1 MTHSHSQESWRS
13 LQRRALWTALALNGV
28 FLIAEV
34 VGGIAFNSL
43 ALLADAAH
51 MSSDVVGLAIALY
64 AQHLMTRPAS
74 ARLTFGF
81 QRGEVLGAL
90 ANAMTLLVVVGW
102 IVFEAF
108 RRLAEPQPVEGGGL
122 LVVATIG
129 LAINLGSA
137 VMLARSRGRS
147 LNMQAAFVHMAA
159 DAAGSVAVIVAAL
172 AVLGWEANWVDPA
185 ASFLIA
191 ALILWSTWGLLKD
204 TVHVLM
210 EGAPRGMDIEEV
222 EAAIAAHPGVASA
235 HHLHLWNLASDVPAL
250 SVHAVLS
257 EDETLHDAQARGESL
272 RMMLHERFG
281 IEHATLELECH
292 PCGEVANAQGLV
304 DTPATGVP
312 GPQRQDMH

>member
-1 MTHSHSQESWRS
+1 MTHSHSQDSWRS
-13 LQRRALWTALALNGV
+13 LQRRALWIALALNGV
-28 FLIAEV
+28 FLVAEV

-90 ANAMTLLVVVGW
+90 ANAVTLLAVVGW

-108 RRLAEPQPVEGGGL
+108 RRLAEPQDVEGGGL

-129 LAINLGSA
+129 LVINLGSA
-137 VMLARSRGRS
+137 VLLARARGRS

-172 AVLGWEANWVDPA
+172 AVLGWGADWVDPA

-191 ALILWSTWGLLKD
+191 ALILWATWGLLKD
-204 TVHVLM
+204 TVNVLM
-210 EGAPRGMDIEEV
+210 EGTPQGMDVGKV
-222 EAAIAAHPGVASA
+222 EAAITDHPGVASA

-257 EDETLHDAQARGESL
+257 EDKTLHDAQARGESL
-272 RMMLHERFG
+272 RTMLHERFG

-292 PCGEVANAQGLV
+292 PCAEVSSHQEPTEPLAVGGP
-304 DTPATGVP
+304 T
-312 GPQRQDMH
+312 PQRQDTR

>member
-1 MTHSHSQESWRS
+1 MTHSHPQDSWRS

-28 FLIAEV
+28 FLFAEI
-34 VGGIAFNSL
+34 VGGLAFNSL

-64 AQHLMTRPAS
+64 AQHLTTRPPS
-74 ARLTFGF
+74 SRLTFGF

-137 VMLARSRGRS
+137 VMLARARGRS

-159 DAAGSVAVIVAAL
+159 DAAGSVAVIVAAV
-172 AVLGWEANWVDPA
+172 AVLGWGANWVDPA

-191 ALILWSTWGLLKD
+191 GLILWATWGLLKG
-204 TVHVLM
+204 TVNVLM
-210 EGAPRGMDIEEV
+210 EGAPQGMDVGEV
-222 EAAIAAHPGVASA
+222 ESAIASHPGVASA

-250 SVHAVLS
+250 SVHVVVND
-257 EDETLHDAQARGESL
+257 DETLHDAQARGESL
-272 RMMLHERFG
+272 RAMLHERFG

-292 PCGEVANAQGLV
+292 PCGEVASDEGAIAHQPPV
-304 DTPATGVP
+304 VSRSP
-312 GPQRQDMH
+312 RR

>member
-1 MTHSHSQESWRS
+1 MTHSHSQDSWRS

-28 FLIAEV
+28 FLVAEV
-34 VGGIAFNSL
+34 IGGIAFNSL

-90 ANAMTLLVVVGW
+90 ANAVTLLAVVGW

-108 RRLAEPQPVEGGGL
+108 RRLAEPQSVEGSGL
-122 LVVATIG
+122 LVVATLG

-137 VMLARSRGRS
+137 VMLARARGRS
-147 LNMQAAFVHMAA
+147 LNMHAAFVHMAA
-159 DAAGSVAVIVAAL
+159 DAAGSVAVIVAAV
-172 AVLGWEANWVDPA
+172 AVLGWGANWVDPA

-191 ALILWSTWGLLKD
+191 ALILWATWGLLKD
-204 TVHVLM
+204 TLNVLM
-210 EGAPRGMDIEEV
+210 EGAPQGMDLGEV
-222 EAAIAAHPGVASA
+222 EAAIVAHPGVASA

-257 EDETLHDAQARGESL
+257 EDETLHDAQARGEAL
-272 RMMLHERFG
+272 RAMLYERFG

-292 PCGEVANAQGLV
+292 PCGEVANAQ
-304 DTPATGVP
+304 DPADAPAAGVP
-312 GPQRQDMH
+312 GPRRQDSR